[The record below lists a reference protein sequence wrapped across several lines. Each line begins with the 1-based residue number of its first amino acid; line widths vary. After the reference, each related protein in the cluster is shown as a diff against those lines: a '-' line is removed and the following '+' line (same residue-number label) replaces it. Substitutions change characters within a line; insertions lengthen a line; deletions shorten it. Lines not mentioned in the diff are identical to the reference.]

1 MFKYFLP
8 MTALVVSVTGV
19 GISLAREEIRCY
31 LGLSS
36 AACHTSE
43 VKSVSPSPLKPLFN
57 HKPIQETIAPNNHQE
72 SQVNLENSE
81 TKTSSE
87 VNSSEPE
94 KQDVTT
100 TQDMNTASSED
111 KMSESKFIP
120 VEELSAVKERQP
132 PVNYDNS
139 SSASPEETVGIPIEV
154 EPYQESSNSQ
164 PQN

>member
-8 MTALVVSVTGV
+8 MTALVISVTGV
-19 GISLAREEIRCY
+19 GVSLAREEVRCY

-72 SQVNLENSE
+72 SQVSPETSE
-81 TKTSSE
+81 TQNSSE
-87 VNSSEPE
+87 VNSSESE
-94 KQDVTT
+94 KQDLTT
-100 TQDMNTASSED
+100 TQDMNTASSEE
-111 KMSESKFIP
+111 KKSESKFIP
-120 VEELSAVKERQP
+120 VEELSAIKESQP
-132 PVNYDNS
+132 PANSDNFS
-139 SSASPEETVGIPIEV
+139 SVSPEETVAIPIEV
-154 EPYQESSNSQ
+154 QPYQEPSNSQ